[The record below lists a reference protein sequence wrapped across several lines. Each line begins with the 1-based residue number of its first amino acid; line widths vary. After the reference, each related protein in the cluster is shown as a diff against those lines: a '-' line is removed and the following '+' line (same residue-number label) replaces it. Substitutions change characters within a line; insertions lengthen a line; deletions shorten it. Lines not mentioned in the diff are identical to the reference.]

1 MEQYL
6 ERPKAPGNLREA
18 VGLVHALWDLF
29 NGCRQL
35 VLELRDTITQLE
47 GIIDSLKAN
56 STNSSA
62 PPSQDRLSGKRDKLF
77 KKKPSGKKR
86 GAQEGHARNVRPQ
99 VPESDVE

>member
-6 ERPKAPGNLREA
+6 ERPKSPGNLREA

-56 STNSSA
+56 STNSSVSA
-62 PPSQDRLSGKRDKLF
+62 PANRCFRSP
-77 KKKPSGKKR
+77 
-86 GAQEGHARNVRPQ
+86 AIA
-99 VPESDVE
+99 